1 MEKYWSF
8 CSGIILVASS
18 SPLRATTPK
27 GPFVVR
33 IVVLKKSKIFLPV
46 AKKYVVYF
54 HTFDVFI
61 SIYYVNMIIAYNT
74 GWLEGIALLL
84 ADWSEPLT
92 IQNTELTV
100 PFSAHANTIP
110 QTRENEITTAVNMS
124 KASWNIESIPGIH
137 SKRPSVWL
145 HWFSSWS
152 EWNYA

>member
-8 CSGIILVASS
+8 CPGIILVASS

-33 IVVLKKSKIFLPV
+33 IVVFIPEPVKSFYLLPKICR
-46 AKKYVVYF
+46 VVSYED
-54 HTFDVFI
+54 HFDVFI
-61 SIYYVNMIIAYNT
+61 FIYYVNMIIAYNM

-92 IQNTELTV
+92 IQNTELIV
-100 PFSAHANTIP
+100 PFSAHANAIP

-124 KASWNIESIPGIH
+124 KAS
-137 SKRPSVWL
+137 
-145 HWFSSWS
+145 
-152 EWNYA
+152 